1 MDDER
6 SATDLDEDADDDD
19 ELQVAPALRDAAERL
34 LAHSRAGGPASRWSS
49 DQERVIGL
57 LQLLGRLNEQR
68 QHAAGLFTE
77 DDEPVDEEE
86 RRYQAERDRGFIVH
100 CADSLVEIA
109 AAALEFAIELT
120 ASFDGDKPA
129 RQARNDAIDE
139 LRSELLGELV
149 TLPPRPG
156 VPGLSPTK
164 RDVSSYL
171 GMIVLRSAALDVAVV
186 AYELTYDRFPG
197 QAAMTAVYLA
207 AQLLIAGEEIAT
219 AVDYRQ
225 WPALD
230 DI

>member
-1 MDDER
+1 MDEPD
-6 SATDLDEDADDDD
+6 ANAVDEDADDD
-19 ELQVAPALRDAAERL
+19 ELQIAPALRDAAERL

-49 DQERVIGL
+49 DQERLTGI
-57 LQLLGRLNEQR
+57 LQLIGRLSEER
-68 QHAAGLFTE
+68 QHATGLFGV
-77 DDEPVDEEE
+77 DDEPADEEE
-86 RRYQAERDRGFIVH
+86 RRYQAERDRGFVVH

-120 ASFDGDKPA
+120 AGFDDDKPP
-129 RQARNDAIDE
+129 RQARNDTIDE

-156 VPGLSPTK
+156 VPGLAPTK

-171 GMIVLRSAALDVAVV
+171 GMIVLRSAALDVAVA

-197 QAAMTAVYLA
+197 QAAMTAVHLV

-219 AVDYRQ
+219 AIDYRG
-225 WPALD
+225 WPPLD
-230 DI
+230 DA

>member
-6 SATDLDEDADDDD
+6 SATDLEEDADDD

-49 DQERVIGL
+49 DQERLTGI
-57 LQLLGRLNEQR
+57 LQLIGRLSEKR
-68 QHAAGLFTE
+68 QHAAGLFVE
-77 DDEPVDEEE
+77 DDEPADEEE
-86 RRYQAERDRGFIVH
+86 RRYQAERDRAFIVH

-120 ASFDGDKPA
+120 ASFGDHKPP
-129 RQARNDAIDE
+129 RQARDDAIAE
-139 LRSELLGELV
+139 LRSELLAELV

-171 GMIVLRSAALDVAVV
+171 GMIVLRSAALDVAVA

-197 QAAMTAVYLA
+197 QAAMTAVYLP
-207 AQLLIAGEEIAT
+207 AQLLIAGDEIAT
-219 AVDYRQ
+219 AIDYRS

-230 DI
+230 DG